1 MRSLLVVAV
10 IAMII
15 YFGVKTYYK
24 PAPAVAPLP
33 VKVEEPPILSKPPA
47 PILSPA
53 EIQKVIESTKDMS
66 PTIRWQA
73 LAFLIQ
79 INAPQADG
87 LILEMLRQ
95 DPDTTLRKN
104 IVLMLGDHHGPNS
117 SEYLVKALQDQEAQV
132 RVAALQMLD
141 KIGDYSAGPA
151 ISELLRD
158 TDDSVRLAALTAL
171 NSLQTKR
178 GEEIRRQQ
186 EEALRQQKQELQ
198 RLPGGRK

>member
-1 MRSLLVVAV
+1 MRSLLVLAV

-24 PAPAVAPLP
+24 PVPAMAPIP
-33 VKVEEPPILSKPPA
+33 VKVAEPPVLSKPPA
-47 PILSPA
+47 PILSSE

-66 PTIRWQA
+66 PTVRWQA
-73 LAFLIQ
+73 LAFLVQ

-87 LILEMLRQ
+87 LVLEMLRQ
-95 DPDTTLRKN
+95 DPDAALRKN
-104 IVLMLGDHHGPNS
+104 IVLMLGERHGPKS

-132 RVAALQMLD
+132 RIAALQMLD
-141 KIGDYSAGPA
+141 KIGDYSAGSA

-158 TDDSVRLAALTAL
+158 TDDSVRLQALTAL

-178 GEEIRRQQ
+178 SEEIRQQQ
-186 EEALRQQKQELQ
+186 EEALRQQKKEQQ
-198 RLPGGRK
+198 RLQGGGK